1 MKKSSKTFKITTE
14 KTWYW

>member
-1 MKKSSKTFKITTE
+1 MKKKSKTFKITTE